1 LPIYTSCDGQK
12 IAQGFVDMNLDAKN
26 GSRMDSRTTTA
37 DIVIL
42 GAGVIGASIAFHLA
56 KRNAGKIAVIDKGHV
71 GQGGSGRSSALIRM
85 HYSYPPEVQLA
96 LVSLHVFEN
105 WRDVVGEEGD
115 FRKTGFVRIVHPGEA
130 ERLKQ
135 NVEMQRKLGV
145 NVKLIDRV
153 ELSELEADW
162 KVDEVELAAYEPDS
176 GYGDGAGV
184 ANDFLIRAREL
195 GVAYLP
201 KTQALEFLVE
211 GESLCGVRTDHGEIA
226 APVVIAATGP
236 WSKPLF
242 QRIGIDLPIE
252 TEYHQVA
259 ILRNALDMRGGGCA
273 CIDSVTATYF
283 RSDAHDKFL
292 IGDFY
297 GQRGADPDNF
307 PQRAADE
314 GLEEVIGRASRR
326 VPKLENAEVMCGV
339 TGVYDMTP
347 DSRPLL
353 GKISGVSGLYVCAGF
368 SGMGFKISPAIGL
381 VMSEL
386 LLDGSGKTVDIS
398 SFCPGRFAAGKPI
411 KAEFEYKDD

>member
-1 LPIYTSCDGQK
+1 
-12 IAQGFVDMNLDAKN
+12 MNADSKAGSRTDAKP
-26 GSRMDSRTTTA
+26 TTA

-56 KRNAGKIAVIDKGHV
+56 KRKAGKIVVIDKGHV

-96 LVSLHVFEN
+96 LVSLHMFKH
-105 WRDVVGEEGD
+105 WRDVVGAAGD
-115 FRKTGFVRIVHPGEA
+115 FRKTGFVRIVHPGET

-135 NVEMQRKLGV
+135 NVEMQRRLGV
-145 NVKLIDRV
+145 NVELIDRR
-153 ELSELEADW
+153 ELKELEPDW
-162 KVDEVELAAYEPDS
+162 TVDEVELAAYEPDS

-184 ANDFLIRAREL
+184 ANDFLTRAREL
-195 GVAYLP
+195 GVTYLS
-201 KTQALEFLVE
+201 KTQAHEFLVE
-211 GESLCGVRTDHGEIA
+211 GGCIRGVKTEHGQIA
-226 APVVIAATGP
+226 APAVVTATGP
-236 WSKPLF
+236 WTVPLF
-242 QRIGIDLPIE
+242 RAIGVNLPIE

-259 ILRNALDMRGGGCA
+259 ILKNAPGMKGGGCA
-273 CIDSVTATYF
+273 CIDSVSATYF

-307 PQRAADE
+307 PQRASDE
-314 GLEEVIGRASRR
+314 GLEEIIERASRR
-326 VPKLENAEVMCGV
+326 VPKLENAEVMRGV

-353 GKISGVSGLYVCAGF
+353 GEVSDVAGLYVCAGF

-386 LLDGSGKTVDIS
+386 LLDGQGKTVDIS

>member
-1 LPIYTSCDGQK
+1 MTSDSTTGSQR
-12 IAQGFVDMNLDAKN
+12 DA
-26 GSRMDSRTTTA
+26 RTTTA

-42 GAGVIGASIAFHLA
+42 GAGVMGASIAFHLA
-56 KRNAGKIAVIDKGHV
+56 QRRAGKIVVIDKGHV

-96 LVSLHVFEN
+96 LVSLHMFEH
-105 WRDVVGEEGD
+105 WRDTVGEEGD
-115 FRKTGFVRIVHPGEA
+115 FRKTGFVRIVHPGET

-135 NVEMQRKLGV
+135 NVEMQRNLGV
-145 NVKLIDRV
+145 KVNLIDRV
-153 ELSELEADW
+153 ELKELEPDW
-162 KVDEVELAAYEPDS
+162 TVDEVELAAYEPDS

-184 ANDFLIRAREL
+184 ANDFLTRAREL
-195 GVAYLP
+195 GVTYLS
-201 KTQALEFLVE
+201 KTRAVEFLVE
-211 GESLCGVRTDHGEIA
+211 NGRVRGVNTDQGKIA
-226 APVVIAATGP
+226 APAVVAAAGP
-236 WSKPLF
+236 WTRPLF
-242 QRIGIDLPIE
+242 EPIGIDLPIE

-259 ILRNALDMRGGGCA
+259 ILKNAPDMKGGGCA
-273 CIDSVTATYF
+273 CIDSVSATYF
-283 RSDAHDKFL
+283 RSDAQDKFL

-307 PQRAADE
+307 PQRASDD
-314 GLEEVIGRASRR
+314 GLEEIIERASHR
-326 VPKLENAEVMCGV
+326 VPKLENAEVMRGV

-353 GKISGVSGLYVCAGF
+353 GEISGVAGLYVCAGF

-386 LLDGSGKTVDIS
+386 LLDGRAKTVDIS

>member
-1 LPIYTSCDGQK
+1 
-12 IAQGFVDMNLDAKN
+12 MNPDSKSL
-26 GSRMDSRTTTA
+26 SRSEAGTTTA
-37 DIVIL
+37 DVVIL
-42 GAGVIGASIAFHLA
+42 GAGVMGASIAFQLA
-56 KRNAGKIAVIDKGHV
+56 LRKAGKIVVIDKGHV

-96 LVSLHVFEN
+96 LVSLRMFEN

-115 FRKTGFVRIVHPGEA
+115 FRKTGFVRIVHPGETG
-130 ERLKQ
+130 RLQQ
-135 NVEMQRKLGV
+135 NVEMQRRLGV
-145 NVKLIDRV
+145 NVKLIDR
-153 ELSELEADW
+153 SELKELEPDW
-162 KVDEVELAAYEPDS
+162 AVDEVELAAYEPDS

-184 ANDFLIRAREL
+184 ANDFLTRAREL
-195 GVAYLP
+195 GVAYLSR
-201 KTQALEFLVE
+201 TEARGFLVE
-211 GESLCGVRTDHGEIA
+211 NGRVRGINTDHGAIA
-226 APVVIAATGP
+226 APVVVAATGP
-236 WSKPLF
+236 WTRPLF
-242 QRIGIDLPIE
+242 QKIGIELPIE

-259 ILRNALDMRGGGCA
+259 ILRNAPDMKGGGCA
-273 CIDSVTATYF
+273 CIDSVSATYF

-307 PQRAADE
+307 PQRASDD
-314 GLEEVIGRASRR
+314 GLEEIIERASRR
-326 VPKLENAEVMCGV
+326 LPKLENAEVMRGV

-353 GKISGVSGLYVCAGF
+353 GEVPGVTGLHICAGF

-386 LLDGSGKTVDIS
+386 LLDGRGKTVDIS